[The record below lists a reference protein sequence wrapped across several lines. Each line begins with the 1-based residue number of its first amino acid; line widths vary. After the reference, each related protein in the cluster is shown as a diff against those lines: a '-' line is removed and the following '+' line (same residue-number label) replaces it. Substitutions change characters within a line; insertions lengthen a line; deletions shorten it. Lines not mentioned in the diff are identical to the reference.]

1 MGSGSGGTNFD
12 ECIAHKALQ
21 FHAATSAGQE
31 LNPHSMAYGD
41 DGILTFP
48 GITPE
53 FIEEQ
58 YKKFGQ
64 DVNQSKF
71 HVSKETAIVLRQ
83 IYHKDYRPDGKMR
96 GVYSIV
102 RAFNH
107 LLTLERYFD
116 PKKWNKEMVELRW
129 LSIIENPK

>member
-21 FHAATSAGQE
+21 IHAASRANQP

-41 DGILTFP
+41 DGILSFP

-53 FIEEQ
+53 YIEKVYRE
-58 YKKFGQ
+58 FGQ

-71 HVSKETAIVLRQ
+71 HVSRETAIVLRRM
-83 IYHKDYRPDGKMR
+83 YHRNYRPDGRMR
-96 GVYSIV
+96 GVYSV
-102 RAFNH
+102 FRAMNH
-107 LLTLERYFD
+107 LISQERFFD
-116 PKKWNKEMVELRW
+116 PRK
-129 LSIIENPK
+129 

>member
-21 FHAATSAGQE
+21 FHAARCANQS

-53 FIEEQ
+53 FIEKIYTQ
-58 YKKFGQ
+58 FGQ

-71 HVSKETAIVLRQ
+71 HVSRDTAVVLRR
-83 IYHKDYRPDGKMR
+83 IYNINYRPDGIMR
-96 GVYSIV
+96 GVYSIF
-102 RAFNH
+102 RAMNH
-107 LLTLERYFD
+107 IISQERFY
-116 PKKWNKEMVELRW
+116 
-129 LSIIENPK
+129 NPKV